1 MKKSI
6 ILFTL
11 TLLLSATLS
20 AQGFAVRDPNACP
33 MYDRPFMGIE
43 MEQSLI
49 STCGL
54 TTIDKLSDL
63 FIDAASDYR
72 GRRWQQAAESYELY
86 ILQGTLLAR
95 ILTDCS
101 GVPDMTGSEIY
112 GNSPLYDN
120 STNTDAYRKEAELIL
135 RNRDVA
141 LMRAGM
147 SYMYL
152 GDKARAVAYLW
163 KGLRRTDGLDPTEV
177 NEARRALSE
186 IIGFRGR

>member
-1 MKKSI
+1 MKKFI
-6 ILFTL
+6 TFFILTF
-11 TLLLSATLS
+11 LLSTTLG
-20 AQGFAVRDPNACP
+20 AQGLAVRDPNVCP
-33 MYDRPFMGIE
+33 MHDHPFTGIE

-63 FIDAASDYR
+63 FTDAASDYR
-72 GRRWQQAAESYELY
+72 GRRWQQAAESYERY

-101 GVPDMTGSEIY
+101 GAPGVKEGETY
-112 GNSPLYDN
+112 GNKPLYDN
-120 STNTDAYRKEAELIL
+120 STDTDAYCKEAELII
-135 RNRDVA
+135 RNRDLA
-141 LMRAGM
+141 LLRAGM

-152 GDKARAVAYLW
+152 GDKGKAVAYLW
-163 KGLRRTDGLDPTEV
+163 KGLRHTDGLDPTEV